1 MISCIM
7 SEIRLHPQG
16 RLGFDCSDQEMS
28 ESPALK
34 RLRDAFASDWR
45 AGLFALAADMKT
57 AHASLTIRF
66 WRRIAASYLTKI
78 CHFPE
83 DESPGQVGRPA
94 ADEIETWLSSAPP
107 MVGGE
112 YLSNE
117 MLARIWEALSAW
129 GEEAIAQAEGIE
141 AFIRQQAPGW
151 KRVGRVTFHLAEN
164 KQDASRPFAFMATFT
179 TGLGSEGRT
188 KHVPLRKA
196 LELYSGTDNKQGLVK
211 LLSPVHEAAKRCK
224 WVKNLVASG
233 RIYYPMAWKAEQAY
247 RMLRSAPVLE
257 ECGLS
262 VRLPDWWSKRP
273 RAQVQVTIGSEK
285 QTSLT
290 AQSILDFNVDVAIGD
305 VQLSQEEI
313 DTLLAQKE
321 GLVLLKG
328 RWVEVDQTRLGQA
341 LKHWKQVEAEAKKG
355 RIGFIEGMRLLAGA
369 SKDLQEDESEQE
381 RQWVQ
386 VGAGN
391 ALQEILS
398 RLRDPSRLQAV
409 RTPQGISAQLRPYQ
423 QEGVSWLAFVTEL
436 GLGACLADD
445 MGLGKT
451 LQVLA
456 LLAWRNGQPGSSPA
470 LLIIPASL
478 LGNWRNEA
486 ETFAPGL
493 KIKTLHPAETSREE
507 MQAIAEGVQA
517 RLSEYDLVMTTYSM
531 VHRLS
536 WLKEMTWSLVILD
549 EAQAIKNP
557 ATRQTKAVKKLPARA
572 RIALTGTP
580 IENRL
585 GDLWSLFDFLNPGL
599 LGSTKVF
606 QGFVKTMQAR
616 ERDQFGALRKLV
628 GPYILRR
635 LKTDPKVI
643 SDLPEKTET
652 VRYCNLTKQQIKHY
666 THIVQSLNKS
676 LQSVDNMARRGLV
689 LQTLVRLKQVCNHPS
704 QLVGD
709 GEYSPEKSGKF
720 HRIEELCAELAERQE
735 KVLVFTQFREI
746 IPALE
751 EHLARIFG
759 QPGLVLHGSTQV
771 GKRNALVEQYQNE
784 NGPPFFIL
792 SLKAGGTGL
801 NLTAASHVIHFDR
814 WWNPAVENQATDRT
828 YRIGQLKNV
837 LVHKFVTRGTIEERI
852 DQLIEEK
859 KELAEDVL
867 SGSGEIKLTELP
879 DDEILDLVSLDVNR
893 AMG

>member
-1 MISCIM
+1 M

-16 RLGFDCSDQEMS
+16 KLIFECSEQEAHD
-28 ESPALK
+28 SPALSQ
-34 RLRDAFASDWR
+34 LRNTFAADWR
-45 AGLFALAADMKT
+45 AGLFALAADIKLT
-57 AHASLTIRF
+57 HTSLTMRY
-66 WRRIAASYLTKI
+66 WRGMAATYLTRL
-78 CHFPE
+78 CHVPE
-83 DESPGQVGRPA
+83 SDQPVHVGLPSNAEYDRW
-94 ADEIETWLSSAPP
+94 ISSAPP
-107 MVGGE
+107 MIGGE
-112 YLSNE
+112 YLSQE
-117 MLARIWEALSAW
+117 VLARIWEALVTW
-129 GEEAIAQAEGIE
+129 GQESIAQAGSIE
-141 AFIRQQAPGW
+141 AFIHQQAPGW

-196 LELYSGTDNKQGLVK
+196 LELYSGADNKQGLIK
-211 LLSPVHEAAKRCK
+211 LLSPVHEAAKHCG
-224 WVKNLVASG
+224 WVKKLVSSG
-233 RIYYPMAWKAEQAY
+233 QIYHPMAWTVDQAY
-247 RMLRSAPVLE
+247 QMLRSAHILE
-257 ECGLS
+257 ECGLA

-273 RAQVQVTIGSEK
+273 RAQVQVTIGNQK
-285 QTSLT
+285 KTALT
-290 AQSILDFNVDVAIGD
+290 AQSLLDFNVDVAAGE

-313 DTLLAQKE
+313 DKLLAQKE
-321 GLVLLKG
+321 GLVFLKG
-328 RWVEVDQTRLGQA
+328 RWVEVDQTKLRQA

-355 RIGFIEGMRLLAGA
+355 RIGFIEGMRLLAGT
-369 SKDLQEDESEQE
+369 SKDLQEVENEDE
-381 RQWVQ
+381 RQWAQ
-386 VGAGN
+386 VFAGN
-391 ALQEILS
+391 GLQETLA
-398 RLRDPSRLQAV
+398 RLRNPGRLQAV
-409 RTPQGISAQLRPYQ
+409 RTPEGISAELRPYQ

-456 LLAWRNGQPGSSPA
+456 LLAWRNGQAGSSPS
-470 LLIIPASL
+470 LLVIPASL
-478 LGNWRNEA
+478 LGNWKYEA
-486 ETFAPGL
+486 ERFAPGL
-493 KIKTLHPAETSREE
+493 KIKTLHPSETSRGEIQE
-507 MQAIAEGVQA
+507 TAEDVQV
-517 RLSEYDLVMTTYSM
+517 RLAEYDLVMTTYSM
-531 VHRLS
+531 VHRLT

-557 ATRQTKAVKKLPARA
+557 STRQTKAVKKLPAQA

-606 QGFVKTMQAR
+606 QGFVKSMQSR
-616 ERDQFGALRKLV
+616 DRDQFEPLRKLV

-666 THIVQSLNKS
+666 THIVQHLNKS
-676 LQSVDNMARRGLV
+676 LHSVDNMARRGLV

-704 QLVGD
+704 QLTGD
-709 GEYSPEKSGKF
+709 GEYKPEISGKF
-720 HRIEELCAELAERQE
+720 NRIEELCTELAERQE

-751 EHLARIFG
+751 DHLSRIFA

-771 GKRNALVEQYQNE
+771 GKRRALVEQFQDE
-784 NGPPFFIL
+784 DGPPFFIA

-828 YRIGQLKNV
+828 YRIGQRKNV

-867 SGSGEIKLTELP
+867 SGSGEVKLTELA
-879 DDEILDLVSLDVNR
+879 DNEILDLVSLDVNR